1 MPQLP
6 VESVIQPVLDHPVSK
21 NKNKFLIPFI
31 LVTSLFF
38 LWGMVHNLDSI
49 LIPHLKKACELNNR
63 QSALVDTAVFFAY
76 FLMAIPAGML
86 LKRWGYKT
94 GIIFGLLVAAI
105 GAFLF
110 VPAANARS
118 FELFLLALFIIGC
131 GIATLETA
139 ANPYSAVLGPA
150 ETSGVR
156 MNLAASFNGLAA
168 FVAPLVGT
176 AFILSGVEHSKT
188 ELAAMPVAE
197 KITYLNSEAASVKL
211 PYLIF
216 AGVLI
221 LVAVLFRFFHFPEVK
236 SESKTARLSQF
247 VKAFRHKH
255 LTWAVIAQFAY
266 VGAQV
271 CVTSF
276 FIRMAKQGGGLD
288 EKTAGY
294 YLSIYGLLFMG
305 GRFFG
310 TFLLKF
316 VARHKLL
323 TIYAVLCTVL
333 CLIAILG
340 KGGYVVYALG
350 GLGFFM
356 SIMFPTIFSL
366 GLVELGEDTKIGG
379 SLLVMS
385 IIGGA
390 IFPYLMAWIIDL
402 NGDKIQPGYIVPLI
416 CYLVIIYFGV
426 SGYKVKI
433 HEKPVELV

>member
-6 VESVIQPVLDHPVSK
+6 VESVIQPVLDDPVSK

-76 FLMAIPAGML
+76 FLMAIPAGMF

-94 GIIFGLLVAAI
+94 GIILGLLVAAI

-276 FIRMAKQGGGLD
+276 FIRMAKQGEALM
-288 EKTAGY
+288 K
-294 YLSIYGLLFMG
+294 
-305 GRFFG
+305 
-310 TFLLKF
+310 KQ
-316 VARHKLL
+316 
-323 TIYAVLCTVL
+323 
-333 CLIAILG
+333 LG
-340 KGGYVVYALG
+340 
-350 GLGFFM
+350 
-356 SIMFPTIFSL
+356 
-366 GLVELGEDTKIGG
+366 
-379 SLLVMS
+379 
-385 IIGGA
+385 II
-390 IFPYLMAWIIDL
+390 
-402 NGDKIQPGYIVPLI
+402 
-416 CYLVIIYFGV
+416 
-426 SGYKVKI
+426 
-433 HEKPVELV
+433 